1 MSDKKATIIG
11 ENGIIHREKMI
22 ATLFLVFISVAY
34 LLCSPIGV
42 DMDFH
47 VLRIGELGKELG
59 RIKSFS
65 DFPVYIYRDV
75 YYHYGYPIPIFYCA
89 LFLYPFALLV
99 LLGMKALMA
108 YKIMVLTLLWA
119 TFFICKACVCYWSK
133 DKEFAFRAAFIYAA
147 QPYFLMDL
155 FVKASIGEA
164 FAFLFVPVV
173 TLGYLLVS
181 RRGDQRR
188 NFINGIIILALGVNG
203 VICSHVISTIMVV
216 GVLVIV
222 FVIDLI
228 KKNGGVKL
236 VLGSALAAVLCF
248 GLSLWYIL
256 PMLEQLAK
264 YKYHAQLGATLSH
277 APENIFALLF
287 PMHVSVALSAITGRS
302 IPLSE
307 VGGAPV
313 IMILLVIFLHVKG
326 WWKELTKKENV
337 FLLIYLTLVIL
348 MSIGFVWIPFEKIFG
363 FMQFT
368 WRIYFIAALAGTAFI
383 IQIIQWKKTSAIYTA
398 AASITIVV
406 GIYILFTCFGYFFV
420 RDTLPRIIGKE
431 TTAREYQEETTDIL
445 YIPQSIDPNSLST
458 RQRIVTCDSK
468 DVVFS
473 YDINED
479 NGDVLI
485 NIMENESTSDAMFRI
500 PFVVYQGYVALNVNN
515 DTEYDVF
522 PDDEGMASVIVPK
535 DEVGSIRVRYVGTW
549 IQRLSYYVSLA
560 IIIMMLGGCFI
571 RRKQSRHIYN

>member
-1 MSDKKATIIG
+1 MSDKKAAIIG
-11 ENGIIHREKMI
+11 EKGNIHREKMI

-236 VLGSALAAVLCF
+236 VLGSVVAALLCL

-256 PMLEQLAK
+256 PMLEQFSK
-264 YKYHAQLGATLSH
+264 YKYYAQLGATLSH
-277 APENIFALLF
+277 APENIFALLL
-287 PMHVSVALSAITGRS
+287 PMHVSVALSAVTGRS

-313 IMILLVIFLHVKG
+313 IMILLMILLHVKG
-326 WWKELTKKENV
+326 WWKELSKKENV
-337 FLLIYLTLVIL
+337 FLLIYLILVIL
-348 MSIGFVWIPFEKIFG
+348 MSVGFVWIPFEKIFG

-383 IQIIQWKKTSAIYTA
+383 IQIIQRKKTREIYTA
-398 AASITIVV
+398 AATITIVA

-431 TTAREYQEETTDIL
+431 TIAREYQEETTDVL

-458 RQRIVTCDSK
+458 RQRIVTCDSE
-468 DVVFS
+468 DVIFS
-473 YDINED
+473 YEINEKNGNVVMNITENTSALDVMFKIPFIMYQGYSALNED
-479 NGDVLI
+479 N
-485 NIMENESTSDAMFRI
+485 DA
-500 PFVVYQGYVALNVNN
+500 
-515 DTEYDVF
+515 TYDVV
-522 PDDEGMASVIVPK
+522 PDDEGMTSVIIPQN
-535 DEVGSIRVRYVGTW
+535 EVGRISVRYVGTI

-560 IIIMMLGGCFI
+560 TVIMILVVCCI
-571 RRKQSRHIYN
+571 RRI